1 MLQIAICDDNR
12 ADGQMM
18 KALLSESL
26 QIMGEPGCCHIFQ
39 NGKALEYEVED
50 GQDFDLLFL
59 DIELGDEDGFLLA
72 KRLQS
77 SLPALSVSAQ
87 KMPDTDAF
95 GDSFGSCGGTETQR
109 ESVPAGRERAGSREN
124 TVGSNHIYPAAGEI
138 RLHCEGGRKPEQS
151 TENIK
156 KSVGGAAG
164 GTIFSN

>member
-77 SLPALSVSAQ
+77 SHFLFLFLPMKSMSTILLNYSPFGFCP
-87 KMPDTDAF
+87 KDA
-95 GDSFGSCGGTETQR
+95 
-109 ESVPAGRERAGSREN
+109 
-124 TVGSNHIYPAAGEI
+124 
-138 RLHCEGGRKPEQS
+138 
-151 TENIK
+151 
-156 KSVGGAAG
+156 
-164 GTIFSN
+164 

>member
-77 SLPALSVSAQ
+77 SLPASLLILFLPMKSMSTILLNYSPFGFCP
-87 KMPDTDAF
+87 KDA
-95 GDSFGSCGGTETQR
+95 
-109 ESVPAGRERAGSREN
+109 
-124 TVGSNHIYPAAGEI
+124 
-138 RLHCEGGRKPEQS
+138 
-151 TENIK
+151 
-156 KSVGGAAG
+156 
-164 GTIFSN
+164 